1 MIYPLQQFYQN
12 NFITLSDDLDVKQ
25 AMSIIVSQS
34 TDETLID
41 YLYIID
47 KKDKLLGVLPL
58 KTLIIARAPRKIK
71 NLMQTKFHSL
81 KEDAPLY
88 AAIDTI
94 QHYDLEMIPIIDK
107 QGTLK
112 GIFTA
117 EDALDLLKE
126 ETLEQYRN
134 LALIT
139 EQSIDT
145 KAYKKAKSRLPWLVV
160 LLFLSIFTSTVL
172 SSFSATISSVVVL
185 AYFQTMILDMA
196 GNVSTQS
203 LASTVIKITKEPNA
217 KLSNHVFKEII
228 IGLINSFM
236 CALFGFVAAF
246 VLLTFINDTGINN
259 LQVSMVVS
267 VSLLLG
273 LIIGTFSGATIPIVF
288 KRLNVDPSVASGPF
302 MTTINDIFS
311 LLIYLGLATLLLI

>member
-1 MIYPLQQFYQN
+1 MIYPLEQFYQN
-12 NFITLSDDLDVKQ
+12 NYITLSDAMDVKQ
-25 AMSIIVSQS
+25 AMTTIISES

-41 YLYIID
+41 YLYIVD
-47 KKDKLLGVLPL
+47 KKKKLLGVLPL
-58 KTLIIARAPRKIK
+58 KTLIIARAPKKIK
-71 NLMQTKFHSL
+71 NLMVTKFHTL
-81 KEDAPLY
+81 KEETPLY
-88 AAIDTI
+88 SAIDTI

-134 LALIT
+134 LALIS

-145 KAYKKAKSRLPWLVV
+145 KASEKAKSRLPWLAALIV
-160 LLFLSIFTSTVL
+160 LSVFTTTVL

-203 LASTVIKITKEPNA
+203 LASTVIKITKDPTA
-217 KLSNHVFKEII
+217 KMTPHVIRELV
-228 IGLINSFM
+228 IGFINSLM
-236 CALFGFVAAF
+236 CALFGFLVS
-246 VLLTFINDTGINN
+246 FIFLRIINPADIN
-259 LQVSMVVS
+259 ILKVSSVVS
-267 VSLLLG
+267 ISLFIG
-273 LIIGTFSGATIPIVF
+273 LVIGTFTGALIPILF
-288 KRLNVDPSVASGPF
+288 KKLKVDPSVASGPF
-302 MTTINDIFS
+302 MTTINDVFS
-311 LLIYLGLATLLLI
+311 LIVYLGLATLLLL

>member
-1 MIYPLQQFYQN
+1 MIYPLQQFFQK
-12 NFITLSDDLDVKQ
+12 NFITLTDDLDVKQ
-25 AMSIIVSQS
+25 AMNVIVSQS

-71 NLMQTKFHSL
+71 NLMHTKFHFL

-88 AAIDTI
+88 SAIDTI

-107 QGTLK
+107 QGILK

-145 KAYKKAKSRLPWLVV
+145 KAYQKAKSRLPWLVV
-160 LLFLSIFTSTVL
+160 LLFLSILTSTVL

-203 LASTVIKITKEPNA
+203 LASTVIKITKEPKA
-217 KLSNHVFKEII
+217 KLTNHVFKEII
-228 IGLINSFM
+228 IGMINSVM
-236 CALFGFVAAF
+236 CALFGFLAALI
-246 VLLTFINDTGINN
+246 LLTFINDTGSNN
-259 LQVSMVVS
+259 LYVSMVVAI
-267 VSLLLG
+267 SLLLS
-273 LIIGTFSGATIPIVF
+273 LIIGTFSGATIPLLF

-311 LLIYLGLATLLLI
+311 LLIYLGLATLLLL